1 MLAAM
6 ALWDYLF
13 DSEYKQRD
21 DIESLKATAG
31 SAVASTSS
39 LERRVG
45 KLTER
50 LGRLEL
56 TVEGVYRAL
65 ESKGHITTEEFRDL
79 LVQIDLED
87 GREDGRIGV
96 DRSAKAP
103 SCPACSRPINP
114 KRTHCVFCHAELPER
129 PRRGSRRR

>member
-1 MLAAM
+1 MGI
-6 ALWDYLF
+6 WDHMF
-13 DSEYKQRD
+13 DTDHKQRE
-21 DIESLKATAG
+21 DIESLRVAAG
-31 SAVASTSS
+31 SAVNSTGS

-65 ESKGHITTEEFRDL
+65 ESKGHITVEEFREL

-87 GREDGRIGV
+87 GREDGRIGT
-96 DRSAKAP
+96 DRSARAP
-103 SCPACSRPINP
+103 KCPSCSRPINP
-114 KRTHCVFCHAELPER
+114 KRRTCVFCQAELPVR
-129 PRRGSRRR
+129 KLTGRGPRFR

>member
-1 MLAAM
+1 MG
-6 ALWDYLF
+6 LWDYLF

-21 DIESLKATAG
+21 DIESLKVAAG
-31 SAVASTSS
+31 STAVSTGS

-45 KLTER
+45 KLTQR

-87 GREDGRIGV
+87 GREDGRIGD

-114 KRTHCVFCHAELPER
+114 KRTHCVFCQAELPER
-129 PRRGSRRR
+129 PKPRRRRR